1 MLQNWV
7 QEFAFFFCK
16 KKKKKKTFKKNDV
29 KIAIKDVKINNC
41 LFFGK

>member
-7 QEFAFFFCK
+7 QEFAFFFV
-16 KKKKKKTFKKNDV
+16 KKKKTFKKNDV